1 MELPFVGRWL
11 VGTVVPLGALWLL
24 FRVALRREQCFG
36 YNRALLLLAPL
47 VAAGL
52 PLLPRIGLPAW
63 LLHPSGPGV
72 VSLPSVL
79 PVAGPVA
86 APLSPA
92 GPDLSWLPWLY
103 AAGVGLG
110 LARLAY
116 QGWLLHRAT
125 RHLAREPQAGYTLA
139 YTGGRLPTS
148 SFGHTIFW
156 DETAALT
163 AAEATMV
170 LAHELAHVRQRHS
183 YEVLWLALW
192 RAALWPNPFVHLLVP
207 ALRLTHELLADR
219 EAVAQTSAPGTPATA
234 YTGLLARLATRH
246 FAGGAG
252 SALLQPFTLSFTFTR
267 LAMLQHHHP
276 VRRWKQWL
284 ALPVLGGVFVLASQV
299 EVAAQ
304 TTPPG
309 PASQK
314 RRGELIEQKLR
325 EAMHQ
330 DSLRTGGKFEP
341 GTVQQVTIINA
352 SGKPQD
358 MTVVVRRGKGPAT
371 EVPPP
376 PPAPPVLMEQRGDGD
391 ADKNHVYTYVEQ
403 MPALATGGGMGGIIQ
418 QIQNN
423 LVYPGGPHLEG
434 RVFASFTVNASGEV
448 HDAQILQ
455 GLSPAYDEAV
465 LAAIQ
470 KLPRFVPGTQ
480 NGRPLTV
487 SFTVPIVFKEKI

>member
-1 MELPFVGRWL
+1 MELPFVGKWL

-24 FRVALRREQCFG
+24 FWVALRREQCFG
-36 YNRALLLLAPL
+36 YNRLLLLLAPL

-52 PLLPRIGLPAW
+52 PLVPRLGLPAW
-63 LLHPSGPGV
+63 LLRPSGLGV

-86 APLSPA
+86 APLAPA
-92 GPDLSWLPWLY
+92 GPDLGWLPWLY

-116 QGWLLHRAT
+116 QGWRLHQAT
-125 RHLAREPQAGYTLA
+125 RHLARAPQAGYALA

-156 DETAALT
+156 DETATLT

-192 RAALWPNPFVHLLVP
+192 RVALWPNPFVHLLMP

-219 EAVAQTSAPGTPATA
+219 EAVAQTSVPAAA

-246 FAGGAG
+246 FVGGAG
-252 SALLQPFTLSFTFTR
+252 SALLQPFTFSFTLTR

-309 PASQK
+309 PARQK
-314 RRGELIEQKLR
+314 HRGELIDQKMR

-341 GTVQQVTIINA
+341 GTVQQVTVINA

-358 MTVVVRRGKGPAT
+358 ITVVVRRGKGSVLGELPPA
-371 EVPPP
+371 
-376 PPAPPVLMEQRGDGD
+376 PPAPPVLLEQRGEGD
-391 ADKNHVYTYVEQ
+391 TGKNHVYTYVEQ

-418 QIQNN
+418 QIQDN

-434 RVFASFTVNASGEV
+434 RIFASFTVSASGEV
-448 HDAQILQ
+448 HDAQIVK
-455 GLSPAYDEAV
+455 GLSPAHDEAV

-480 NGRPLTV
+480 NGRPVTV
-487 SFTVPIVFKEKI
+487 SFTVPILFREKM